1 MLKKEGVQ
9 EWIYNEVG
17 KKKKKDEINN
27 KNIYIYIISNF

>member
-17 KKKKKDEINN
+17 KKKKDEINN
-27 KNIYIYIISNF
+27 KNIYIYII